1 VTPRQAAAE
10 LDAILAD
17 IAATFDRDGDRQY
30 RLEDTESRLAAL
42 ARQLRTDVSD
52 RAGDD
57 ASPMTGALMPGQ
69 CLAQM
74 DARRDG
80 PHAEEHTV
88 AAAWLASEAVRYL
101 NYATGSHAPAGL
113 PYPATVYSVTGALG
127 EAASRLPQLCS
138 QLAAWLDA
146 ERRAGQLADDHG
158 GPVAPLTD
166 RARFHLDQAAMYAAA
181 LGRALDSAQAAT
193 ATLHAT
199 DQGSPQ

>member
-1 VTPRQAAAE
+1 MTPAQLTEALTA
-10 LDAILAD
+10 
-17 IAATFDRDGDRQY
+17 
-30 RLEDTESRLAAL
+30 RL
-42 ARQLRTDVSD
+42 
-52 RAGDD
+52 
-57 ASPMTGALMPGQ
+57 
-69 CLAQM
+69 
-74 DARRDG
+74 DG
-80 PHAEEHTV
+80 PHDEEHTI

-127 EAASRLPQLCS
+127 EAAGRLPQLCG

-146 ERRAGQLADDHG
+146 ERRAGRLADDHG

-199 DQGSPQ
+199 DPGCCPALKVPMREALWVPMAGMRKPRRVLLRRGFHW